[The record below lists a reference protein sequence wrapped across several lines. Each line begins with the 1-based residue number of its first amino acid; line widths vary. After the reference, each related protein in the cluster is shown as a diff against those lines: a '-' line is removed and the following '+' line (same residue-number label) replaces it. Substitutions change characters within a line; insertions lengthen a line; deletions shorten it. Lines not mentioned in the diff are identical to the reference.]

1 MNTSIFYVILAVGIA
16 FGITWLVSY
25 LRRKN
30 LLKQEDLL
38 FAAKVLDLSVKI
50 INELE
55 LQREEEIK
63 RISLVVQDSLE
74 YAISIFNSEI
84 DVIENAYEY
93 ALDLCLALDIE
104 LTDNR
109 KEIIR
114 ELITI
119 TFNNYYIDFVEV

>member
-1 MNTSIFYVILAVGIA
+1 MNTSILYVILAIGIA

-25 LRRKN
+25 LRRKD

-38 FAAKVLDLSVKI
+38 FAAKILDLSVKI

-55 LQREEEIK
+55 LQREEEIR

-119 TFNNYYIDFVEV
+119 TFNNHYIDFVEV

>member
-25 LRRKN
+25 LRRKD

-38 FAAKVLDLSVKI
+38 FAAKILDLSVKI

-119 TFNNYYIDFVEV
+119 TFNNHYIDFVEV

>member
-25 LRRKN
+25 LRRKD

-38 FAAKVLDLSVKI
+38 FAAKILDLSVKI

-55 LQREEEIK
+55 LQREEEIR

-119 TFNNYYIDFVEV
+119 TFNNHYIDFVEV

>member
-25 LRRKN
+25 LRRKD

-50 INELE
+50 ISELE

-119 TFNNYYIDFVEV
+119 TFNNHYIDFVEV